1 MAGLNPKALHVGF
14 LLLVLLSADFAT
26 GCVITIRNRCS
37 YSVTACAQSGSGPVS
52 RYNVGA
58 GGSQAMNFGSSC
70 SWPDGIIFPS
80 VGGQCTDRNLANI
93 AEFTLGGFANSDYYD
108 LSNIN
113 AYTIGLEIRPTQIAG
128 GATPGGMRCGSPKCV
143 INDIRGFCQPNNYIV
158 QHPTGA
164 LTCVN
169 RDGTAGVQGSAGTR
183 QFKNACPSS
192 YSYPDDGA
200 TSLYNCPTGTNY
212 DVVFCP

>member
-1 MAGLNPKALHVGF
+1 MSWSNCYWYDFNRRESRATTLALLAIVDAARYTRCAWF
-14 LLLVLLSADFAT
+14 CVAKLEPLSLACSIWCETSGSLYA

-108 LSNIN
+108 LSNIVC
-113 AYTIGLEIRPTQIAG
+113 AR
-128 GATPGGMRCGSPKCV
+128 SP
-143 INDIRGFCQPNNYIV
+143 
-158 QHPTGA
+158 
-164 LTCVN
+164 
-169 RDGTAGVQGSAGTR
+169 
-183 QFKNACPSS
+183 
-192 YSYPDDGA
+192 
-200 TSLYNCPTGTNY
+200 LYLQEL
-212 DVVFCP
+212 VL